1 MENKNDQER
10 VKYSRLITEKE
21 NINDELKQEQRKI
34 EDSLRNLQED
44 LQRGYRTLAMINEEA
59 VHSENHEGI
68 RVQRKNE
75 EQERYFGRQL
85 QEAEETLS
93 DHYAEQR
100 KTLDKE
106 TEDLYKKRG
115 EIPWD

>member
-10 VKYSRLITEKE
+10 AKYSRLITEKE
-21 NINDELKQEQRKI
+21 NDINELKQEQRKI

-44 LQRGYRTLAMINEEA
+44 LQRGYRTLAMINEED
-59 VHSENHEGI
+59 VYSGNHEGI
-68 RVQRKNE
+68 RMQRKNE
-75 EQERYFGRQL
+75 EQERFFKRQL

-93 DHYAEQR
+93 EQYAEQQ